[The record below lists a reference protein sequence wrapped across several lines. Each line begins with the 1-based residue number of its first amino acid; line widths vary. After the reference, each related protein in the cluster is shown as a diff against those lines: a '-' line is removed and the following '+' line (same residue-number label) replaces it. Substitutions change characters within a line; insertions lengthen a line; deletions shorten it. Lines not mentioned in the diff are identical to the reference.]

1 MSKLQDNGRD
11 LPHTVKPGQV
21 SGTLKTLQLI
31 GSALNKCIFL
41 EFKISNV
48 QRESSFPLDR
58 CWHPSPMD
66 SLLLRFTLKSCE
78 FVFFCHTTGG
88 EDNIEI
94 FDVGNVHRMSE
105 NNNTVAQR
113 NFGKGSFA
121 INVKCQ
127 TTGGGVGAVVNLSF
141 DIFKV

>member
-1 MSKLQDNGRD
+1 MVRSVQGRPRGWDHIFECKVWLVLSKLQDNGRD

-78 FVFFCHTTGG
+78 FVFFFTLLVVKTLLRFLML
-88 EDNIEI
+88 E
-94 FDVGNVHRMSE
+94 MS
-105 NNNTVAQR
+105 
-113 NFGKGSFA
+113 
-121 INVKCQ
+121 IKCQ
-127 TTGGGVGAVVNLSF
+127 KITTLLHKEILVRVVLQ
-141 DIFKV
+141 